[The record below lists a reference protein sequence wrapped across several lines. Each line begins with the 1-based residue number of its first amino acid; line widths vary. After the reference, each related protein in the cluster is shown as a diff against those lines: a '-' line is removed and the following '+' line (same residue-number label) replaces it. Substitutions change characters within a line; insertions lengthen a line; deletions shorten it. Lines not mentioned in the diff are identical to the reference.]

1 MRRASLL
8 SAVAL
13 VAMLGLTL
21 HAADTPP
28 DDFVKAMKDAAA
40 FAQEM
45 TKPDAEFD
53 FPKAKQYVPI
63 VRDAFAVVERY
74 WLDRNQTRAYFKD
87 IALAEEMIKLASDMG
102 VAANLQS
109 AEGVKASVRDLTSR
123 CTVCHDAR
131 REKGADGFL
140 IRN

>member
-1 MRRASLL
+1 MRRGSLL
-8 SAVAL
+8 SGALL
-13 VAMLGLTL
+13 VAALGLTL
-21 HAADTPP
+21 HAADAPP
-28 DDFVKAMKDAAA
+28 EDFVKAMKDASA

-45 TKPDAEFD
+45 TKPEAEFD
-53 FPKAKQYVPI
+53 FAKAKQYVPI

-74 WLDRNQTRAYFKD
+74 WLARNQGGAYFKD

-123 CTVCHDAR
+123 CAVCHDLR
-131 REKGADGFL
+131 REKGPDGFL

>member
-1 MRRASLL
+1 MPRASLL
-8 SAVAL
+8 SGVVLAAT
-13 VAMLGLTL
+13 LGVTL
-21 HAADTPP
+21 HAADAPP
-28 DDFVKAMKDAAA
+28 EDFVKAMKDAAA

-45 TKPDAEFD
+45 TKPEAEFD
-53 FPKAKQYVPI
+53 FPKAKQHVPI
-63 VRDAFAVVERY
+63 VRDAFAVVMRY
-74 WLDRNQTRAYFKD
+74 WLDRNQSGAYFKD

-123 CTVCHDAR
+123 CAVCHDVR
-131 REKGADGFL
+131 REKGPDGFL

>member
-8 SAVAL
+8 SAAAL

-21 HAADTPP
+21 HAADAPP

-45 TKPDAEFD
+45 TKPEAEFD
-53 FPKAKQYVPI
+53 FTTAKRYVPI

-74 WLDRNQTRAYFKD
+74 WLDRNQSGAYFKD

-123 CTVCHDAR
+123 CAVCHDLR
-131 REKGADGFL
+131 REKGPDGFL